1 MHVQARL
8 REDNETGTTKPS
20 VFFALAVLLCSILPA
35 TLASCSRN
43 KTVGRDEVRSQIRS
57 ANSFV
62 AESEM
67 FIDCIRQG
75 HATRHYIEAHAAYL
89 GDAIKQSEKE
99 LAQGNP
105 EPGTGNVVRKCITDM
120 DLLRRELSG
129 IAALSGNN
137 DGLAAAKKRMES
149 IRKSLEKAYP
159 SI

>member
-1 MHVQARL
+1 L
-8 REDNETGTTKPS
+8 KEDNKTWTTKPR
-20 VFFALAVLLCSILPA
+20 VFFALAVLLCSMLTA

-67 FIDCIRQG
+67 FIDYIRQG
-75 HATRHYIEAHAAYL
+75 HATHHYVKAHAAYL
-89 GDAIKQSEKE
+89 EDAVKQSEKE
-99 LAQGNP
+99 LEQGNP
-105 EPGTGNVVRKCITDM
+105 ETGTGNVIHECVTDM

-129 IAALSGNN
+129 IAALSGDN
-137 DGLAAAKKRMES
+137 DGLAAAKTRMES
-149 IRKSLEKAYP
+149 IRKSLQKAYS

>member
-1 MHVQARL
+1 L
-8 REDNETGTTKPS
+8 KEDNETWTTKLK
-20 VFFALAVLLCSILPA
+20 VFFALAVLLCSIVAA

-67 FIDCIRQG
+67 FIDYIRQG
-75 HATRHYIEAHAAYL
+75 HATHHYVEAHAAYL
-89 GDAIKQSEKE
+89 EDAVKQSEKE
-99 LAQGNP
+99 LEQGNP
-105 EPGTGNVVRKCITDM
+105 EAGTGNAVRECITDM

-129 IAALSGNN
+129 IAVLSGNN
-137 DGLAAAKKRMES
+137 DGLAAAKERLDS
-149 IRKSLEKAYP
+149 IRKSLQKAYS

>member
-1 MHVQARL
+1 MHVHARFK
-8 REDNETGTTKPS
+8 EDTFTA
-20 VFFALAVLLCSILPA
+20 VVLLCSMVAA

-43 KTVGRDEVRSQIRS
+43 KTVGRDDVRSQIRS

-67 FIDCIRQG
+67 FIDYIRQG
-75 HATRHYIEAHAAYL
+75 HATHRYIDAHAAYL
-89 GDAIKQSEKE
+89 EDAVKQSEKE
-99 LAQGNP
+99 LEQGNP
-105 EPGTGNVVRKCITDM
+105 QAGTRNVIHECITDM

-137 DGLAAAKKRMES
+137 DGLAAAKRRIES
-149 IRKSLEKAYP
+149 IRKSLQKAYS